1 MFKTVGDE
9 QNKAQEDIENEIRK
23 QQSERLI
30 NLLSKWMAKVAHKNT
45 SDYLNVAILIQGNL
59 YATDTILAIDKKRTK
74 TKIEEFLK
82 FSKNRINTRTLL
94 ESFVMQFDNRYY
106 YFDVES
112 KRIINTTV
120 YDNLPQLKG
129 LKDND

>member
-9 QNKAQEDIENEIRK
+9 QNKAQEDIERAIRK
-23 QQSERLI
+23 EQNKKAI
-30 NLLSKWMAKVAHKNT
+30 NTFSKWMAKVAHKNT

-94 ESFVMQFDNRYY
+94 ESFVMQFDKRYY
-106 YFDVES
+106 YFDIES
-112 KRIINTTV
+112 KRIISTTDF
-120 YDNLPQLKG
+120 DNLPQLKG
-129 LKDND
+129 LKNND